1 MALGPRDPGVRVVFG
16 MSGAGK
22 SHWLTRSVVASAREL
37 VRVIVIDPEEDWQSV
52 PEDLIEATDYAP
64 SVEAARARFKRDER
78 LRILIVRPPPGREAD
93 EANAACEWALRG
105 KAMRGVVIHE
115 AWNVAP
121 AKGALP
127 PELLRLTRVWRHR
140 NAFLWVD
147 TPRPS
152 DLSRNLREVSR
163 ETHLFAIAGDADLDA
178 VGDLA
183 ATGSR
188 AELVAE
194 VQRCAE
200 LLEAGEPGWNVELGL
215 ARMRPASGYK
225 AKRLPP

>member
-1 MALGPRDPGVRVVFG
+1 
-16 MSGAGK
+16 MSGSGK
-22 SHWLTRSVVASAREL
+22 SHWLTRSVVASVRDG
-37 VRVIVIDPEEDWQSV
+37 VRVIVIDPEEDWQTV
-52 PEDLIEATDYAP
+52 PDDVHEATDYAP
-64 SVEAARARFKRDER
+64 TVAAARAWFKRDDRMR
-78 LRILIVRPPPGREAD
+78 LLIVRPAKGRETIEAD
-93 EANAACEWALRG
+93 EACEWALRS

-115 AWNVAP
+115 AWSVAP
-121 AKGALP
+121 AKKELP
-127 PELLRLTRVWRHR
+127 PSLMRLTRVFRHW

-152 DLSRNLREVSR
+152 DLSRHLRETSR

-183 ATGSR
+183 ATGAR

-200 LLEAGEPGWNVELGL
+200 RFEAGEPGWQVELGL
-215 ARMRPASGYK
+215 ARMRPPNGYK
-225 AKRLPP
+225 MSRTPA